1 MKLKLIQLAP
11 IILHHGSFIGPIT
24 YLLRAVVNGQAT
36 GQIASQYKVCIF
48 ARAVTYINRWLRI
61 CTSRELAQAL
71 EASKKKYITAALRS
85 IQELDILQKPSL
97 LMLQS
102 LLLAV
107 NLMQT
112 LGDTT
117 QAWTLTAFASRLV
130 VALGYHS
137 VDARM
142 LEECDRN
149 HEIRRCIRWCYYYD
163 KVLSMLLVRPPSL
176 PALSVEPASLLL
188 PRQADPLDMK
198 GNILIKLA
206 HVLDGALSVLTPGD
220 GIPDNQA
227 LGAITRLEVELQ
239 DIWEELCEIY
249 HDFVF
254 CGLIPHQGV

>member
-1 MKLKLIQLAP
+1 
-11 IILHHGSFIGPIT
+11 
-24 YLLRAVVNGQAT
+24 
-36 GQIASQYKVCIF
+36 
-48 ARAVTYINRWLRI
+48 
-61 CTSRELAQAL
+61 
-71 EASKKKYITAALRS
+71 
-85 IQELDILQKPSL
+85 
-97 LMLQS
+97 
-102 LLLAV
+102 
-107 NLMQT
+107 MQT

-239 DIWEELCEIY
+239 DIWEELCEFTALCDQLYETIAQDASQQY
-249 HDFVF
+249 QQTTGTIGSQPTAVTDSNAVNVAVYPQPHESLTARAHSSDSTQLGTSEKPVLYSHALDPGSSAE
-254 CGLIPHQGV
+254 GLSQQTSSMWDDGLMWELFNIQPTVEWFDAGYKDSATGL